1 MRRRHDVSFGALR
14 ALLHAQTIDYEVVL
28 DVMEQLYLEDSVE
41 YAVRWMPCL
50 KGVLASRGVAC
61 FVLASVEPLESSG
74 ALVPMGE
81 PVIGCEVSLG

>member
-14 ALLHAQTIDYEVVL
+14 ALLHTQTIDYEVVL

-41 YAVRWMPCL
+41 YAVRWMPCI
-50 KGVLASRGVAC
+50 K
-61 FVLASVEPLESSG
+61 G
-74 ALVPMGE
+74 ALVSMGE